1 MGALCGG
8 VAFWYMLKVQEEQ
21 GYQQRD
27 HGCTGVLGE
36 QDKKRGTLLGCGGK
50 EKLFSIEIFF
60 NGLGR
65 LDQFP
70 GIDLPRF

>member
-1 MGALCGG
+1 
-8 VAFWYMLKVQEEQ
+8 MLKVQEEQ

-60 NGLGR
+60 NV
-65 LDQFP
+65 FISYYT
-70 GIDLPRF
+70 GIDLSLSRF

>member
-1 MGALCGG
+1 VGALCGG

-36 QDKKRGTLLGCGGK
+36 QDKKKRNVVGVRGEGK
-50 EKLFSIEIFF
+50 VVFNRDIFQWIGSPGSIPW
-60 NGLGR
+60 
-65 LDQFP
+65 D
-70 GIDLPRF
+70 